1 MNKLFDDNQPHHC
14 RVACRDRAG
23 VERNLIFSKRRQ
35 TGGEQRVCTILSTC
49 VCETL
54 DTLLRV

>member
-1 MNKLFDDNQPHHC
+1 MQKLFDDNQPHHC

-35 TGGEQRVCTILSTC
+35 TGGEQRVRTVLSTC
-49 VCETL
+49 VC
-54 DTLLRV
+54 